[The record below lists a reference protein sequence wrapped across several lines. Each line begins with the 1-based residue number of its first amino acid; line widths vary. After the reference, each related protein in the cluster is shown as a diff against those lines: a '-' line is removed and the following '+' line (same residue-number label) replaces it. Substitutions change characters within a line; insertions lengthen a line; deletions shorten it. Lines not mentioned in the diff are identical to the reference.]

1 VEGHG
6 VINGDHPDQSM
17 ASPLGYR
24 TGDVRVKLE
33 MGIYKV
39 KKICKLIKLTSAS
52 LLMRTWKG
60 MVSSIVTIRI
70 RG

>member
-1 VEGHG
+1 M
-6 VINGDHPDQSM
+6 S
-17 ASPLGYR
+17 SPLGYR
-24 TGDVRVKLE
+24 TGDVKVKLE

-52 LLMRTWKG
+52 MLMRTWKG